1 MIVGRWFQVLFHS
14 AHCGSFH
21 LSLTVLVHY
30 RSKSSIQGWR
40 VVSPASARISRVLAY
55 SGYCYLEIT
64 FHIRGYHPVS
74 LIFPNYSTRLFQWI
88 LQSSTP
94 NASIRFAL
102 FPVRSPLLRESLLIS
117 FPLGTEM
124 FHFPRF
130 APFKVTSQCQLGC
143 PIRKSTDQS
152 FLTAPRSLSQSNTS
166 FIASLCQD
174 IHHLPLKAYFHIR
187 PYKVSYCF

>member
-21 LSLTVLVHY
+21 LSLTVLVRY
-30 RSKSSIQGWR
+30 RSKRSIQGWR

-55 SGYCYLEIT
+55 SGSCYLEII
-64 FHIRGYHPVS
+64 FHIRGYHPLW
-74 LIFPNYSTRLFQWI
+74 LIFPNYSTRLFQWM

-94 NASIRFAL
+94 SASTWFAL
-102 FPVRSPLLRESLLIS
+102 FPVRSPLLGESRLIS

-130 APFKVTSQCQLGC
+130 APFKVIHISMYWV
-143 PIRKSTDQS
+143 
-152 FLTAPRSLSQSNTS
+152 APFGNLR
-166 FIASLCQD
+166 IKAS
-174 IHHLPLKAYFHIR
+174 
-187 PYKVSYCF
+187 